1 MQCIISEFFNLQK
14 STKAV
19 NLFAEFTQD
28 SQESQDLSDVDAESQ
43 FSEDILTGKPAK
55 KRKYTR
61 AADWSVNEE
70 NKLSSCYKDN
80 REILNAEFKGPGS
93 KCGSGNVTRDTVRK
107 TWDEIARKVSAIG
120 VEKRTGDQCRRKWTG
135 IRRTG

>member
-1 MQCIISEFFNLQK
+1 M
-14 STKAV
+14 

-28 SQESQDLSDVDAESQ
+28 SQESADFSDSESQ
-43 FSEDILTGKPAK
+43 FSEDVLTGKPAK
-55 KRKYTR
+55 KRGYTR
-61 AADWSVNEE
+61 AADWTVDEE
-70 NKLSSCYKDN
+70 NKLSNCYKDN

-107 TWDEIARKVSAIG
+107 TWEEVAKKVSAIG

-135 IRRTG
+135 IRRTGKSILFKYNLMQYSA